1 MRSQSEPRVSVHSDD
16 EALVRRALDH
26 DLAAFRTIM
35 QRHNRRLYRIAR
47 SILRDECEAEDAVQE
62 AYIKAFTHLHSF
74 RAEASLSTW
83 LSRITMN
90 EALERLRRR
99 RPFADRQSLQE
110 TATEAQILAFPHT
123 PASADPERVMAQRQ
137 IIDLVERAADRLPD
151 IFRLVFV
158 TRVIEGM
165 SVEETA
171 ALLDLHPKTVKTRLH
186 RARKLLRKHLEKQI
200 GPVFLNAF
208 PFAGAR
214 CERLAAGVLQRL
226 GHFT

>member
-1 MRSQSEPRVSVHSDD
+1 M
-16 EALVRRALDH
+16 
-26 DLAAFRTIM
+26 
-35 QRHNRRLYRIAR
+35 
-47 SILRDECEAEDAVQE
+47 
-62 AYIKAFTHLHSF
+62 
-74 RAEASLSTW
+74 
-83 LSRITMN
+83 
-90 EALERLRRR
+90 
-99 RPFADRQSLQE
+99 
-110 TATEAQILAFPHT
+110 
-123 PASADPERVMAQRQ
+123 
-137 IIDLVERAADRLPD
+137 
-151 IFRLVFV
+151 